1 MHYLT
6 SIVAY
11 FVSFQ
16 YVDALKSTIHDNLKQ
31 LVHAPSV
38 QFVDIKDN
46 FLETFEMEGDSE
58 EEEEE

>member
-1 MHYLT
+1 M
-6 SIVAY
+6 
-11 FVSFQ
+11 

-58 EEEEE
+58 EEEEEEEERKTERKDL